1 MDNFSLCRTLRQEL
15 VVPIILLSAC
25 DHEMDRVKHLE
36 IGGDG
41 YAISPFSFQALV
53 TQMRALLRR
62 DELGP
67 RQISPPSAQIAVG
80 DIVLDRAAR
89 QVWRAG
95 RPVEMAPREYDL
107 LCMLMENVG
116 KSVSRQQLLDQVW
129 GEDWIGDRRT
139 LNVHIYWLRQKL
151 EDDPAAPRYIQ
162 TVRGYGYRF
171 TDPAASPTDAA

>member
-1 MDNFSLCRTLRQEL
+1 
-15 VVPIILLSAC
+15 
-25 DHEMDRVKHLE
+25 
-36 IGGDG
+36 
-41 YAISPFSFQALV
+41 
-53 TQMRALLRR
+53 
-62 DELGP
+62 
-67 RQISPPSAQIAVG
+67 
-80 DIVLDRAAR
+80 
-89 QVWRAG
+89 
-95 RPVEMAPREYDL
+95 
-107 LCMLMENVG
+107 MLMENVG